1 MERVEFSIMNHKE
14 TGISRA
20 REEKILKKKV
30 HRALFE
36 ARSSLYRDD
45 EEEARRIVRKVIEE
59 SAPLAYKAS
68 LSGGLNWVIEIL
80 KPLDDLFL
88 PDD

>member
-1 MERVEFSIMNHKE
+1 MERVKFRNMNNQ
-14 TGISRA
+14 GIDRSRA

-30 HRALFE
+30 HRSLFE
-36 ARSSLYRDD
+36 AREALFRGD
-45 EEEARRIVRKVIEE
+45 EEEARRIVHKVIKE

-68 LSGGLNWVIEIL
+68 LSGGFNWVIEIL

-88 PDD
+88 PDE

>member
-1 MERVEFSIMNHKE
+1 MTKKPKAV
-14 TGISRA
+14 SRS

-36 ARSSLYRDD
+36 ARNALYRND

-59 SAPLAYKAS
+59 SAPLAYQVS
-68 LSGGLNWVIEIL
+68 LESGFNWVIEVL
-80 KPLDDLFL
+80 KPLDELFL
-88 PDD
+88 PDE

>member
-1 MERVEFSIMNHKE
+1 MNNKRTEISKSKE
-14 TGISRA
+14 
-20 REEKILKKKV
+20 ENILKKKV

-36 ARSSLYRDD
+36 AREALFRGD
-45 EEEARRIVRKVIEE
+45 EEEARRIVHKVIKE

-68 LSGGLNWVIEIL
+68 LSGGFNWVIEIL

-88 PDD
+88 PDE

>member
-1 MERVEFSIMNHKE
+1 MNNKRTE
-14 TGISRA
+14 ISKSK
-20 REEKILKKKV
+20 EEKILKKKV

-36 ARSSLYRDD
+36 ARKAIYRDD

-59 SAPLAYKAS
+59 SAPLAYQVT
-68 LSGGLNWVIEIL
+68 LSGGFNWVIEIL

-88 PDD
+88 PDE

>member
-1 MERVEFSIMNHKE
+1 MEQVKYSSMDNK
-14 TGISRA
+14 GIEITRA

-30 HRALFE
+30 HRSLFE
-36 ARSSLYRDD
+36 AREAIFRGD
-45 EEEARRIVRKVIEE
+45 EEAARRIVHKVIKE

-68 LSGGLNWVIEIL
+68 LSGGFNWVVEIL

-88 PDD
+88 PDE

>member
-1 MERVEFSIMNHKE
+1 MNDK
-14 TGISRA
+14 TTTISRA
-20 REEKILKKKV
+20 KEVKNLKKKV

-36 ARSSLYRDD
+36 ARSALYRDD

-68 LSGGLNWVIEIL
+68 LSGGFNWVIEIL

>member
-1 MERVEFSIMNHKE
+1 MNNKRTE
-14 TGISRA
+14 ISKSK
-20 REEKILKKKV
+20 EEKILKKKV

-36 ARSSLYRDD
+36 ARKAIYRDD

-59 SAPLAYKAS
+59 SAPLAYQVT
-68 LSGGLNWVIEIL
+68 LSGEFNWVIEIL

-88 PDD
+88 PDE

>member
-1 MERVEFSIMNHKE
+1 MNNKRTE
-14 TGISRA
+14 ISKSK
-20 REEKILKKKV
+20 EEKILKKKV

-36 ARSSLYRDD
+36 ARKAIYRDN

-59 SAPLAYKAS
+59 SAPLAYQVT
-68 LSGGLNWVIEIL
+68 LSGGFNWVIEIL

-88 PDD
+88 PDE